1 MSYYDETDEERRLK
15 NKVQDLQREIERLKV
30 KIDKQADELF
40 KKDCEINRLQEY
52 EQRCHRSYDAWVL
65 DPERD

>member
-15 NKVQDLQREIERLKV
+15 YKINCLEREIEKLKAQ
-30 KIDKQADELF
+30 IDKQDNELF
-40 KKDCEINRLQEY
+40 KKDCEINRLKEY
-52 EQRCHRSYDAWVL
+52 EQRCQRSYDAWAL